1 MTYESL
7 MIANQTI
14 TKIEVKGKE
23 YAEVN
28 QRIRVFRMLYP
39 NGSIETNIESL
50 EKGICVMSAV
60 VKDDF
65 GSVLGVGHTYN
76 TEEMARLIGGMITMC
91 KEAGIPDREIATP
104 EEKRLLKE
112 RYGVDV

>member
-1 MTYESL
+1 MYYKECPFCGCNLDPEEKCDCQDKKKKREELIRSLLLRQPDGQLVLKEAVQMTYESL

-39 NGSIETNIESL
+39 NGHSL
-50 EKGICVMSAV
+50 
-60 VKDDF
+60 
-65 GSVLGVGHTYN
+65 
-76 TEEMARLIGGMITMC
+76 
-91 KEAGIPDREIATP
+91 
-104 EEKRLLKE
+104 
-112 RYGVDV
+112 